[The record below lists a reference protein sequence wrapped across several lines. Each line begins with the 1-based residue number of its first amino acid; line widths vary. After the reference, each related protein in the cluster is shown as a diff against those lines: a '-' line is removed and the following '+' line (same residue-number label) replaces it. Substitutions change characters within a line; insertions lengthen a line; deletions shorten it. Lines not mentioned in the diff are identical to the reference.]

1 MACATCPHTQM
12 AAEIQSS
19 YSSWNPFQSSPQ
31 KKVQISSSRW
41 FLLQTHL
48 NSSAVS
54 SDLNS
59 HDNYVR
65 LPKQRTG
72 QRPEEIYQLH
82 VLNMSSHLN
91 VLLWMTSQVYHKLLH
106 LTTETQKSSSAF
118 FFTEDDKR
126 SFCNWK
132 VCAAIA
138 DLVYQSPSRARTH
151 KVRMKNRAN
160 FLEYFSD
167 NAKSEKLND
176 AWKSQSQ
183 TKRFSKRLQSSS
195 EFDIILNAFLMGR
208 PGKLSIP
215 IAHAWTTDRNW
226 NLLLATLA
234 SLALFQYRFPFG
246 SSNETVW
253 LCWIRSSISS
263 MALRSQV

>member
-91 VLLWMTSQVYHKLLH
+91 VLLWMTSQVYHKLLQH
-106 LTTETQKSSSAF
+106 LKLKRAAVLSFSRKMTNGPSATEKSVPQLQTSSINHLPGQEHTKCEWKIVQTSWNTF
-118 FFTEDDKR
+118 LTMRNLRNWTMHGNHSHKR
-126 SFCNWK
+126 SVSPN
-132 VCAAIA
+132 VC
-138 DLVYQSPSRARTH
+138 
-151 KVRMKNRAN
+151 K
-160 FLEYFSD
+160 
-167 NAKSEKLND
+167 
-176 AWKSQSQ
+176 
-183 TKRFSKRLQSSS
+183 
-195 EFDIILNAFLMGR
+195 
-208 PGKLSIP
+208 
-215 IAHAWTTDRNW
+215 
-226 NLLLATLA
+226 
-234 SLALFQYRFPFG
+234 
-246 SSNETVW
+246 
-253 LCWIRSSISS
+253 
-263 MALRSQV
+263 ALRNLT

>member
-19 YSSWNPFQSSPQ
+19 YLSWNPFQSSPSR
-31 KKVQISSSRW
+31 KVQRTSSRC
-41 FLLQTHL
+41 FLLETHL
-48 NSSAVS
+48 NSNAVS

-91 VLLWMTSQVYHKLLH
+91 VLLWMTSQVHHKTSTKRLKLSD
-106 LTTETQKSSSAF
+106 TSFDS
-118 FFTEDDKR
+118 EDDVQF
-126 SFCNWK
+126 SATENLCY
-132 VCAAIA
+132 AIA
-138 DLVYQSPSRARTH
+138 DLVRQSPSRARTQRM
-151 KVRMKNRAN
+151 RMKNRAN

-176 AWKSQSQ
+176 AWKSQLQMNRLS
-183 TKRFSKRLQSSS
+183 RRLQRSS
-195 EFDIILNAFLMGR
+195 ELDIILNAFLTGR
-208 PGKLSIP
+208 PGTPSIP
-215 IAHAWTTDRNW
+215 IAQACTT
-226 NLLLATLA
+226 
-234 SLALFQYRFPFG
+234 ALNGNQACTALTNFG
-246 SSNETVW
+246 W
-253 LCWIRSSISS
+253 L
-263 MALRSQV
+263 